1 MRTRLILSSLLAL
14 SLGAPVVA
22 HAQAQ
27 IVPCVMIAG
36 ASTGTCASEATLS
49 GLLTYLETGQST
61 SIAGNMSS
69 GGLVSQ
75 LGALNVQLTSIRKQ
89 AQQNLANEDVRDRA
103 LSTERAIL
111 GALEEATRP
120 ISRGDCRAIAASS
133 GALGGGAGGGGMGAN
148 TTMATV
154 QAVEQLA
161 PDALT
166 PARENEYIA
175 RLVIGDRMKRYCTD
189 PDVKNKIPGCEA
201 GVGTLPGAN
210 NDPTVLIRAATHP
223 GVGNYSIEAGMTNPE
238 YAAAIDFVRYSQPF
252 PAPMIESAS
261 KDSPAARAYLVLQ
274 RRYNGRAMAVVYG
287 LTTILAESIA
297 LPKSHPFVRNVW
309 DNSTGADLK
318 KDFREIYPGIKTP
331 EAPSEREMMHLL
343 VNRQF
348 ASTLTKADLSG
359 SDARY
364 FAQRGLELDKLNA
377 YLTLKLNEKSEWSNI
392 MLAHILSNE
401 IDPVDL
407 DKLKSEAA
415 AAQ

>member
-1 MRTRLILSSLLAL
+1 MRTKIILSSLLAL
-14 SLGAPVVA
+14 LFGAPVVA

-27 IVPCVMIAG
+27 IIPCVMIAG
-36 ASTGTCASEATLS
+36 SSSGTCASEATLS
-49 GLLTYLETGQST
+49 SLLTYLETGQST
-61 SIAGNMSS
+61 SIAGNMSK
-69 GGLVSQ
+69 GGLVAQ
-75 LGALNVQLTSIRKQ
+75 LGALNTQLTSIRKQ
-89 AQQNLANEDVRDRA
+89 AQQDLANEDVRNRA

-133 GALGGGAGGGGMGAN
+133 GALGGAAGGGGAGAN
-148 TTMATV
+148 TT
-154 QAVEQLA
+154 QAAIEAANQLT

-175 RLVIGDRMKRYCTD
+175 RLVIGDRMKRYCTA
-189 PDVKNKIPGCEA
+189 PDHANKVPGCES

-223 GVGNYSIEAGMTNPE
+223 GVGNYSIKSGMTNPE
-238 YAAAIDFVRYSQPF
+238 YAAAIDFVRYSSPF
-252 PAPMIESAS
+252 PAPRIEEAS
-261 KDSPAARAYLVLQ
+261 KDSPAARRYLVLQ

-297 LPKSHPFVRNVW
+297 LPQSHPFVRNVW
-309 DNSTGADLK
+309 NQATGADLK
-318 KDFREIYPGIKTP
+318 KDFREIYPNIKIP

-348 ASTLTKADLSG
+348 ASTLSQADLAG
-359 SDARY
+359 ADARY

-401 IDPVDL
+401 IDPVSL
-407 DKLKSEAA
+407 NELKSDAA
-415 AAQ
+415 ASQ